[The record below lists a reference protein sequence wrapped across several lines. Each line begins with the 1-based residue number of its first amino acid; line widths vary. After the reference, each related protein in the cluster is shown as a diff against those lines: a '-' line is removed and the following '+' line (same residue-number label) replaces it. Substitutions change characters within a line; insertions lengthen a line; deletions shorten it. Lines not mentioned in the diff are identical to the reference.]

1 MDAEIFGI
9 TVTEIIGYLASAAV
23 LLSFLNKN
31 VIRLRIF
38 NFFGCAL
45 FVVYGFALHTSWP
58 IVITNAAIMLIH
70 TYYLFIAKPTTAD
83 K

>member
-1 MDAEIFGI
+1 MD
-9 TVTEIIGYLASAAV
+9 TEILGLTITELIGYIASTAV

-70 TYYLFIAKPTTAD
+70 CYYLFIAKQTSEA